1 MWKQQALHSAA
12 PFIEKANAEW
22 THAIAIGDAD
32 TLSAPYDEQGIFIRP
47 DGAEIR
53 GKSGVRDMYAKR
65 RGDVQVLK
73 ADIKSEGRAAAD
85 HDDVYEWGTAT
96 MTMKRSGKV
105 QRGNGSLTDSLASP
119 RRKVADH
126 SQHRILTKPSGFVRA
141 FLKLNSGGWRNASK
155 ISSAQKAA
163 GAALSAKRGDTPK
176 SKLKGAS
183 NRWPPR

>member
-1 MWKQQALHSAA
+1 MLERLSKIQSSIASSTQEAIVTSRLCRFAVTPLLIAAAPMWKQQALHSAA
-12 PFIEKANAEW
+12 PFIDKANAEW

-105 QRGNGSLTDSLASP
+105 QQATGRYLT
-119 RRKVADH
+119 VW
-126 SQHRILTKPSGFVRA
+126 HRQGGRWLITHNIA
-141 FLKLNSGGWRNASK
+141 F
-155 ISSAQKAA
+155 
-163 GAALSAKRGDTPK
+163 
-176 SKLKGAS
+176 
-183 NRWPPR
+183 